1 MIFDA
6 NVTHAV
12 SCLKFSLSSIA
23 ISLLG
28 GSDVDVNQT
37 EIKQRLDTMGV
48 NPSKKLGQNFLIDE
62 NVARWIVA
70 QLEIEPGDTV
80 VEVGPGTGALTEHV
94 VDIADKVI
102 LVEFDAR
109 LAEGLKKRYQDHDH
123 VEVHHFDGARYDTR
137 QLYQHQPVKLLG
149 NLPYSAGGAIMRNFM
164 KRPSPVCKAV
174 LMLQK
179 EFIDRIIAEPRT
191 KAYGV
196 LSLRMQSEWSSRP
209 VKTIPPQAFFPR
221 PLIDSTVMVCDPR
234 PDDLPFYDSR
244 FFDELVRRGF
254 AQRRKQ
260 VRKQMPVT
268 KKWEDAASLIG
279 VSETA
284 RAEEISLEQWV
295 ELTRYYD
302 EHPLKDTAQ
311 DGNEIFDVVDEDDNV
326 IRQELRSIVHGD
338 DLLHRAVH
346 IFVFNKHKELFLQK
360 RSRLK
365 DKHPGVWDSS
375 AAGHLNA
382 GEGYNE
388 TAVRELEEELG
399 IMPDD
404 LQEVL
409 ALSPSAETGWEH
421 IKLYL
426 ARHDGALRFPC
437 SEIETGQWFSMDD
450 VRAWIERRPD
460 DFASGFI
467 ECWNAFNTMLGAKAK
482 QDPEEA

>member
-1 MIFDA
+1 M
-6 NVTHAV
+6 
-12 SCLKFSLSSIA
+12 SSIA
-23 ISLLG
+23 IYLLG
-28 GSDVDVNQT
+28 SSDASVNQT
-37 EIKQRLDTMGV
+37 EIRQRLDAMGV

-62 NVARWIVA
+62 NVARWIVE
-70 QLEIEPGDTV
+70 QLEVEPGDTV
-80 VEVGPGTGALTEHV
+80 VEVGPGTGALTEHLV
-94 VDIADKVI
+94 GIADRVI
-102 LVEFDAR
+102 LIEFDAR
-109 LAEGLKKRYQDHDH
+109 LAEALQSRYQEHTH
-123 VEVHHFDGARYDTR
+123 VEVHHCDGARFDTR
-137 QLYQHQPVKLLG
+137 QLYKYQPVKLLG

-196 LSLRMQSEWSSRP
+196 LSLRMQSEWRSRP

-221 PLIDSTVMVCDPR
+221 PLIDSTVMVCDLC
-234 PDDLPFYDSR
+234 PDFLPVYDAR
-244 FFDELVRRGF
+244 LFDELVRRGF

-260 VRKQMPVT
+260 VRKQMPT
-268 KKWEDAASLIG
+268 NKKWEDAASVIG

-302 EHPLKDTAQ
+302 EHPLKDNAQ
-311 DGNEIFDVVDEDDNV
+311 DGMELFDVVDEEDGV
-326 IRQELRSIVHGD
+326 VRQEVRDVVHRD
-338 DLLHRAVH
+338 HLLHRAVH
-346 IFVFNKHKELFLQK
+346 VFVFNKHKELFLQK

-382 GEGYNE
+382 GEGYDV

-399 IMPDD
+399 IVSDD
-404 LQEVL
+404 LQQVA
-409 ALSPSAETGWEH
+409 ALEASAETGWEH

-426 ARHDGALRFPC
+426 ARYDGALRFPC
-437 SEIETGQWFSMDD
+437 SEIETGEWFSMDEI
-450 VRAWIERRPD
+450 RAWIRARPM

-467 ECWNAFNTMLGAKAK
+467 ECWNAFDAMLVAQAK
-482 QDPEEA
+482 QDAGEG

>member
-1 MIFDA
+1 M
-6 NVTHAV
+6 
-12 SCLKFSLSSIA
+12 
-23 ISLLG
+23 
-28 GSDVDVNQT
+28 NQT
-37 EIKQRLDTMGV
+37 EIKQRLDAMGV

-62 NVARWIVA
+62 NVARWIVE
-70 QLEIEPGDTV
+70 QLEINPGDTV

-94 VDIADKVI
+94 VGIADRVVLI
-102 LVEFDAR
+102 EFDAR
-109 LAEGLKKRYQDHDH
+109 LAEDLKNRYQSCDH
-123 VEVHHFDGARYDTR
+123 VEVHHCDGARFDTT
-137 QLYQHQPVKLLG
+137 QLYKYQPVKLLG

-164 KRPSPVCKAV
+164 RKPSPVCKAV

-179 EFIDRIIAEPRT
+179 EFIDRIIAKPRT

-196 LSLRMQSEWSSRP
+196 LSLRMQSEWLSRP

-234 PDDLPFYDSR
+234 PDDLPVYDAR
-244 FFDELVRRGF
+244 LFDELVRRGF

-260 VRKQMPVT
+260 VRKQMPAT
-268 KKWEDAASLIG
+268 KRWEDAASLIE

-284 RAEEISLEQWV
+284 RAEEIDLAQWV
-295 ELTRYYD
+295 ALTRYYD
-302 EHPLKDTAQ
+302 EHPLKDNAQ
-311 DGNEIFDVVDEDDNV
+311 DSDEVFDVVDHDDNV
-326 IRQELRSIVHGD
+326 LRQELREVVHRE

-346 IFVFNKHKELFLQK
+346 VFVFNKNKELFLQK

-382 GEGYNE
+382 GEGYDE

-399 IMPDD
+399 IISND
-404 LQEVL
+404 LQEV
-409 ALSPSAETGWEH
+409 ASLSASVETGWEH

-437 SEIETGQWFSMDD
+437 SEIETGEWFSMDEI
-450 VRAWIERRPD
+450 RAWIAARPV

-467 ECWNAFNTMLGAKAK
+467 ECWNAFDAMLGEKAK
-482 QDPEEA
+482 